1 MFKKARSLVIPII
14 LIILVQQISLI
25 SAEEINVKWE
35 YTMRTTFIR
44 NFDMF
49 DYFNAT
55 VGYRTRQDIYLDGS
69 EGNEG
74 FYAQSSRIY
83 LNMSVNDDSIVD
95 SLGKIYNYEDCM
107 DFRMNSLIRMLYLDI
122 NKSVLSTATRDK
134 ICDALGKAKYWHDE
148 PSSDS
153 AIFTTEN
160 HQILYHTSE
169 LLVGQLFPGDLFTNS
184 DMTGYE
190 KVLHATPYVKQWLNW
205 RGQFGF
211 SEWHSNTYYVE
222 DIAALVNLV
231 DFALDEEIARK
242 AAMVL
247 DLMAFGFAINYFK
260 NRYATSMG
268 RTYDTSHVGT
278 NTRDSVS
285 DAVWIMLGIGEHD
298 TCDPNNMAAVAL
310 ATSDHYAPPPIFELI
325 AQNSTLNCESK
336 ERHNLYLS
344 EGDEY
349 GVDYENDLMYW
360 LGLQAHLAPQTIE
373 ATFDHVVDNNRDPMT
388 LFGPQILMDFLKF
401 MAFIKGISLSDY
413 SQTIRGITQG
423 IMLEAANIYTYRTPN
438 YQLSGVQDHMKGM
451 NGAQEMIWQAT
462 LDDDAYVFTNSP
474 GGYTHGLNQFF
485 MGGWKPRATL
495 YKNIGVIQ
503 YDREVMPFEA
513 ELVIFLMNLFT
524 GYKFYNHAYFPRS
537 AFDDV
542 YLSDKWSMGAK
553 DDGYV
558 ALYTYEPSTWVS
570 DYELQTRGY
579 KNLYVVELGDKDT
592 YGSFE
597 DFQDAI
603 LDITMSV
610 TPLSLGYDISYTSP
624 SQGDVTVSWDDPM
637 YVDGNKIDLG
647 DYKRFDN
654 QYCQQDFYTSRT
666 IIEHEGHYLE
676 LNFINSS
683 RYYKAL

>member
-14 LIILVQQISLI
+14 LIIFVQEITFI
-25 SAEEINVKWE
+25 SAEENNVQWE
-35 YTMRTTFIR
+35 YTMRTNFIR

-55 VGYRTRQDIYLDGS
+55 VGYRTRQDIYLDDS
-69 EGNEG
+69 ECNDG

-95 SLGKIYNYEDCM
+95 SLEPIYNYEDCM

-122 NKSVLSTATRDK
+122 NKSILSTPTRDK
-134 ICDALGKAKYWHDE
+134 ICDALGEAKYWHDE
-148 PSSDS
+148 SSSDS

-169 LLVGQLFPGDLFTNS
+169 LLVGQLFPSDIFTNS
-184 DMTGYE
+184 DMTGDE

-247 DLMAFGFAINYFK
+247 DLMAFGFAINYYK

-268 RTYDTSHVGT
+268 RTYDSSHVGT
-278 NTRDSVS
+278 NTLDSVS
-285 DAVWIMLGIGEHD
+285 EAVWIMLGIGKHYA
-298 TCDPNNMAAVAL
+298 CDGNNMAAVAL
-310 ATSDHYAPPPIFELI
+310 ATSDYYAPPPIFELI
-325 AQNSTLNCESK
+325 AQNATLNCESK

-349 GVDYENDLMYW
+349 GVDYEDDLMYW

-373 ATFDHVVDNNRDPMT
+373 PTFEHTVDNNRDPMT
-388 LFGPQILMDFLKF
+388 LFGPQILMDFIKF
-401 MAFIKGISLSDY
+401 MAFMKGLSLSEY
-413 SQTIRGITQG
+413 SQTIKGITQG
-423 IMLEAANIYTYRTPN
+423 VVLGAANIYTYRTPN
-438 YQLSGVQDHMKGM
+438 YQLSGVQDHMKGL

-474 GGYTHGLNQFF
+474 GGYTHGLDQLF

-495 YKNIGVIQ
+495 HKNIGVIQ

-513 ELVIFLMNLFT
+513 ELIIFFMNLFT
-524 GYKFYNHAYFPRS
+524 GFKFYNHAYFPRS
-537 AFDDV
+537 AFDEV
-542 YLSDKWSMGAK
+542 YLTDKWSMGAK
-553 DDGYV
+553 DNGYV
-558 ALYTYEPSTWVS
+558 ALYTYEPSKWVS
-570 DYELQTRGY
+570 DYELQTQGS
-579 KNLYVVELGDKDT
+579 KNLYVVELGDKNT
-592 YGSFE
+592 YGTFE
-597 DFQDAI
+597 NFQDAI

-624 SQGDVTVSWDDPM
+624 SQGDVTVGWNEPM
-637 YVDGNKIDLG
+637 YVDGNKVDLG

-654 QYCQQDFYTSRT
+654 QYCQQDFYTDRT
-666 IIEHEGHYLE
+666 IIEHEGCYLE
-676 LNFINSS
+676 LNFGNSS
-683 RYYKAL
+683 RYYKAP